1 MSPKKSEISIH
12 GCHCLCDMAVR
23 MREVLASPW
32 FGVCVPLALSLHYY
46 HSNFFAYAIE
56 FISIYFLD

>member
-1 MSPKKSEISIH
+1 
-12 GCHCLCDMAVR
+12 MAVR

-56 FISIYFLD
+56 FISIYFFD